1 MRHRFSIVVE
11 NKAGVLARILG
22 VISAR
27 GLNVESLDVD
37 ENSEVA
43 TAHAEGGS
51 VAVATGLA
59 LITLVTT
66 GDEAVVDHVAQKI
79 NQQVRVLSVKREI
92 V

>member
-43 TAHAEGGS
+43 TAHAAGGN

-66 GDEAVVDHVAQKI
+66 GDEAVVELVAQKI
-79 NQQVRVLSVKREI
+79 NQQVRVLSIKRESE
-92 V
+92 